1 MTAKPV
7 SLPAKAAK
15 PSKDPVFTRAEKAR
29 PKPVMPLLDGG
40 RMHYPKP
47 LLSGSERN
55 FLDVLGEAVPE
66 YRIFSQ
72 VCMGALIDPPGYYHG
87 IQRVQ
92 ARKAYASKIVDY
104 VVYDTAANKVV
115 CLVEL
120 DDYSH
125 DNKKEE
131 DAARDAMAAEA
142 GYVTVR
148 ADGRWLPSQA
158 ALRKSV
164 LEARAGRSRKG
175 NRCRTGFTWG
185 YLRQHFHWLL
195 AGLALLAAGGMLWA
209 FIAVLGGAAQ

>member
-1 MTAKPV
+1 MPTKSV
-7 SLPAKAAK
+7 SLPVRVAK
-15 PSKDPVFTRAEKAR
+15 PSKDSAVTRVEKAR
-29 PKPVMPLLDGG
+29 PRPVMPLLDGG

-55 FLDVLGEAVPE
+55 FLDLLGEAVPE

-72 VCMGALIDPPGYYHG
+72 VCMGALIDPPGYFHG
-87 IQRVQ
+87 MQRVR
-92 ARKAYASKIVDY
+92 ARSAYASKIVDY
-104 VVYDTAANKVV
+104 VVYDTSANKVV

-131 DAARDAMAAEA
+131 DAARDAMVAEA

-148 ADGRWLPSQA
+148 ADGRWLPSQG

-164 LEARAGRSRKG
+164 LEARSGRSRKG
-175 NRCRTGFTWG
+175 NQCRNGFSWG
-185 YLRQHFHWLL
+185 FLRKNYPWLL
-195 AGLALLAAGGMLWA
+195 ACLALPAAYGLLVA
-209 FIAVLGGAAQ
+209 FISVLDGA